1 MYLQHLED
9 RGQRRKHTE
18 RERAQFCRIQ
28 VEETIRHPSKDDKL
42 SVGCLSSPLK
52 NEIHALNEPGNFDG
66 VDKRPVVPPYG
77 SPTRKQLSR
86 LSEDSSCYSQFL

>member
-1 MYLQHLED
+1 MTS
-9 RGQRRKHTE
+9 RRPWAEKEAHKKGE
-18 RERAQFCRIQ
+18 AQFWRIQ

-52 NEIHALNEPGNFDG
+52 NESHALNKPGNFDG

-77 SPTRKQLSR
+77 NTTCKQLSR
-86 LSEDSSCYSQFL
+86 LSEEKSPTDDSLAF